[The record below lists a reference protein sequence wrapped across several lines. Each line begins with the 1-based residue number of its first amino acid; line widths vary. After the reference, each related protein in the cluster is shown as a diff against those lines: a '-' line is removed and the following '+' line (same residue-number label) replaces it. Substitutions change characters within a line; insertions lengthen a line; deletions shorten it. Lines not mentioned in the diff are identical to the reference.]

1 MKVTKFVRNGLAGAM
16 IAVVPLSASVA
27 ATRPG
32 ATVPMAGSSAVAA
45 QDYDNDDDDD
55 GAFGIWWPALAVIA
69 LTIAV
74 AIWIALDD
82 DGDGRGQLSRG

>member
-1 MKVTKFVRNGLAGAM
+1 MKVTKFVRNSLAGAM

-32 ATVPMAGSSAVAA
+32 AAVPMAGSSAVAA
-45 QDYDNDDDDD
+45 QDDDYD
-55 GAFGIWWPALAVIA
+55 GGMWGIAWPALAVIA

-74 AIWIALDD
+74 AIYIALDD
-82 DGDGRGQLSRG
+82 DGDGSGSLSRG